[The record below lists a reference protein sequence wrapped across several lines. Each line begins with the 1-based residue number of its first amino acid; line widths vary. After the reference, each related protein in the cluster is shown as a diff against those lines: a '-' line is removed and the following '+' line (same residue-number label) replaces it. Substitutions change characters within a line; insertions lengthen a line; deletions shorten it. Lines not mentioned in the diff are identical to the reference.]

1 ESLVPLSLLETFIP
15 HDRAV
20 ALCLMERRASSPA
33 RRPNAPS
40 TVRKDGVLVA
50 CLAVHLPVTSGGYRG
65 SVLSGRVSRSKR
77 EARGHAFFRGRTG
90 KIIPMSTL
98 PLPIAAFVAGLI
110 SFLSPCVLPLVP
122 GYVSLISGAGVE
134 ELRQQDGKLMRS
146 VMLNSVM
153 FILGFSL
160 VFMVLGA

>member
-1 ESLVPLSLLETFIP
+1 
-15 HDRAV
+15 
-20 ALCLMERRASSPA
+20 MERRASSPA

-40 TVRKDGVLVA
+40 TVRKDGLLVA
-50 CLAVHLPVTSGGYRG
+50 CLAVHLPVTSGGYRA

-77 EARGHAFFRGRTG
+77 DGLSHAFFRGRTG

-134 ELRQQDGKLMRS
+134 ELKSHETQLLRK
-146 VMLNSVM
+146 VMLNSVW
-153 FILGFSL
+153 FILGFSV
-160 VFMVLGA
+160 VFIALGVISTEVGQLLAC

>member
-1 ESLVPLSLLETFIP
+1 
-15 HDRAV
+15 
-20 ALCLMERRASSPA
+20 MSS
-33 RRPNAPS
+33 
-40 TVRKDGVLVA
+40 
-50 CLAVHLPVTSGGYRG
+50 
-65 SVLSGRVSRSKR
+65 
-77 EARGHAFFRGRTG
+77 
-90 KIIPMSTL
+90 L

-160 VFMVLGA
+160 VFMVLGAVASSIGQATRQHLALLSAIGALVFTRHFALINAWMNRIPFFRTMAEKFL